1 VDQKI
6 NNFNVVLL
14 VAGSGK
20 RISNFSKKPK
30 CLLKIGQKTILERNL
45 NIWKNI
51 GLKNIFIV
59 LGYKSKSVE
68 KELKKV
74 KKKFKIRKIYNK
86 NYNNYGNSFSLFLAL
101 KKISGPVVIFDGDLI
116 YDKKILLSFL
126 YKSPPNSILTGPGKS
141 SDIECAKVLIGK
153 DKSIKKIVDKE
164 SISNKK
170 YIGLKFLGEALG
182 IIKLSSRHAQKLRN
196 SLKDFLSVK
205 ENLELNWEKAF
216 NHFLL
221 RNKLNYYFTK
231 SKKWIEIDLKK
242 DFIKAL
248 KIIKKHNI

>member
-1 VDQKI
+1 MDQKI

-20 RISNFSKKPK
+20 RISNFSKLPK
-30 CLLKIGQKTILERNL
+30 CLLKVGQKTILERNL
-45 NIWKNI
+45 SIWNSL

-59 LGYKSKSVE
+59 LGYKSKSIE

-74 KKKFKIRKIYNK
+74 KKNLKIRKIYNK
-86 NYNNYGNSFSLFLAL
+86 NYSNYGNSFSLFLAL
-101 KKISGPVVIFDGDLI
+101 KKIHGPVVIFDGDLV

-126 YKSPPNSILTGPGKS
+126 YKSPPNSILTGPGKP
-141 SDIECAKVLIGK
+141 SDIECAKVLIDK
-153 DKSIKKIVDKE
+153 DNSIKKIVDKE
-164 SISNKK
+164 SIKNKK

-182 IIKLSSRHAQKLRN
+182 IIKLSNLHTQKLRY
-196 SLKDFLSVK
+196 SLKNFLSVK
-205 ENLELNWEKAF
+205 ENLELNWEKAL

-248 KIIKKHNI
+248 KIIKKYNI